1 MNYQILTPSE
11 KALLKPLLARKL
23 GTSPGKDFLI
33 GIRGLNGTHYRCSKL
48 QFSWT
53 REVIDVSFWNVDI
66 RFSPYY
72 TLTIPFMQPIE
83 KDFVL
88 PETTALGR
96 TKTHH
101 HRVADRVLLKDK
113 PRPRNVN
120 EIIALL
126 KDTDAYEIL
135 REDKLSR
142 RDIDVT
148 TRTIANIIGML
159 EIMQREQQDG

>member
-1 MNYQILTPSE
+1 MNYQTLTTSE

-23 GTSPGKDFLI
+23 GTSPGKVFTV
-33 GIRGLNGTHYRCSKL
+33 GINGKTKTFRCSKL
-48 QFSWT
+48 KFSWKAQ
-53 REVIDVSFWNVDI
+53 EIDISFVDVDE
-66 RFSPYY
+66 RYGSLQC
-72 TLTIPFMQPIE
+72 TLSIPFMQPIE
-83 KDFVL
+83 QDFSLPKD
-88 PETTALGR
+88 TTLRR
-96 TKTHH
+96 TRTHH

-113 PRPRNVN
+113 PKPRNVN
-120 EIIALL
+120 EIITLL

>member
-1 MNYQILTPSE
+1 MNYQTLTPSE

-23 GTSPGKDFLI
+23 GTSPGKNFSI
-33 GIRGLNGTHYRCSKL
+33 GTIGLDGKYYLCTKL

-53 REVIDVSFWNVDI
+53 RESIDVIFTGTTDKNG
-66 RFSPYY
+66 RLHY
-72 TLTIPFMQPIE
+72 TITIPFMQPIE
-83 KDFVL
+83 QNFTL
-88 PETTALGR
+88 PEPSIWIEGKCYHQAADHVVKGR
-96 TKTHH
+96 
-101 HRVADRVLLKDK
+101 

-120 EIIALL
+120 EIITLL
-126 KDTDAYEIL
+126 KDTDAYGIL